1 MFVLPVIDL
10 LNGIVVRGVA
20 GQRSQYQPL
29 KSTLTTSTLPLD
41 VARSLR
47 SSFGFIQFYLA
58 DLDAILHERPNWDG
72 YRKLIDDGFELL
84 IDAGIRDVEQSLRVR
99 RMGAEPIIGLELCP
113 SPDVLAKI
121 VAANEGRITFSLDL
135 MNGRPILCNNAKGWR
150 DTPLEVARQSIAAGV
165 TSMIVLDLSDVG
177 TSSGGRTEPLC
188 RSLANEFPD
197 LCLICGGGV
206 RGPDDLKNFHAA
218 GASGMLVASALH
230 DGRLTAEDVSD
241 SETFAHPYLPAR

>member
-29 KSTLTTSTLPLD
+29 RSMLTASAQPLD

-47 SSFGFIQFYLA
+47 STFGFTEIYLA
-58 DLDAILHERPNWDG
+58 DLDAILHERPNWSS
-72 YRKLIDDGFELL
+72 YRELVDDGFHLR

-99 RMGAEPIIGLELCP
+99 QMGAEPVIGLELCP

-121 VAANEGRITFSLDL
+121 VTANEGWITFSLDL
-135 MNGRPILCNNAKGWR
+135 MDGRPILCSGAKGWN

-165 TSMIVLDLSDVG
+165 ASMILLDLSDVG

-188 RSLANEFPD
+188 RSLASEFPS
-197 LCLICGGGV
+197 LKLICGGGV
-206 RGPDDLKNFHAA
+206 RGPQDLKNFKGA
-218 GASGMLVASALH
+218 GACGMLVASALH
-230 DGRLTAEDVSD
+230 DGRLTAEDLVNN
-241 SETFAHPYLPAR
+241 

>member
-29 KSTLTTSTLPLD
+29 KSTLTTSTQPLD
-41 VARSLR
+41 VARCLR
-47 SSFGFIQFYLA
+47 SSFGFTQFYVA
-58 DLDAILHERPNWDG
+58 DLDAILHERPNCDC
-72 YRKLIDDGFELL
+72 YRELIDDGFHLL
-84 IDAGIRDVEQSLRVR
+84 VDAGIRDVEQSLKVR

-113 SPDVLAKI
+113 SPEVLRQI
-121 VAANEGRITFSLDL
+121 VAANEGRMTFSLDL
-135 MNGRPILCNNAKGWR
+135 MNGRPILCDDAKGWS
-150 DTPLEVARQSIAAGV
+150 DNPLEVARQSIAAGV
-165 TSMIVLDLSDVG
+165 TNMILLDLSDVG

-197 LCLICGGGV
+197 LRLICGGGV
-206 RGPDDLKNFHAA
+206 RGPDDLKNFRSA

-230 DGRLTAEDVSD
+230 DGRLTAADLR
-241 SETFAHPYLPAR
+241 HI